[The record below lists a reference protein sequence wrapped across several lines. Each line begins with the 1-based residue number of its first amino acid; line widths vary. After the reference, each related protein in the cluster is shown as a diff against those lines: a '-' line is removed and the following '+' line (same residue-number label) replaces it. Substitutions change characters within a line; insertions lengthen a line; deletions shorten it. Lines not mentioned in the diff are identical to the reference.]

1 MLRRKEIP
9 QMELSRRDLL
19 NSGVAAVGA
28 AMVSSGVGQAQAPRA
43 PGERARPAN
52 EPFGYCL
59 NTSTIRGNNL
69 DFAGVIGAA
78 SRAGFHAIEPWI
90 SEIDAYTSRGGTLKD
105 LGKRIA
111 DAGLTVEDAIAFNS
125 LLDDDDARR
134 AASMEKL
141 KADMDKVAQIGG
153 KRIAVPPGNSRAVV
167 SLDNAAKYYREAL
180 EAGEKIG
187 VQPLLE
193 LWGTHPVL
201 GPLSHGI
208 YATVA
213 AGRPD
218 ASLLLDVFHLY
229 KSGTPFTALKQIN
242 GASLHVIHLNDYPQA
257 AESSSLTDGHR
268 IYPGDGVAPLP
279 QILRDLRD
287 NGFRGYF
294 SLELFNRDYWTRSAD
309 ENLKTAMEKI
319 RATVRAAME
328 RISA

>member
-1 MLRRKEIP
+1 
-9 QMELSRRDLL
+9 MELSRREMLVTAAAA
-19 NSGVAAVGA
+19 VAAAG
-28 AMVSSGVGQAQAPRA
+28 SSAVASPAQAPRPA
-43 PGERARPAN
+43 AARTRPAN

-69 DFAGVIGAA
+69 DFPAVIAAA
-78 SRAGFHAIEPWI
+78 SKAGFHAIEPWI
-90 SEIDAYTSRGGTLKD
+90 TEIDRYTTNGGSLKD
-105 LGKRIA
+105 AGKRIA
-111 DAGLTVEDAIAFNS
+111 DAGLTVENAIAFNAF
-125 LLDDDDARR
+125 LDDDDSRR

-153 KRIAVPPGNSRAVV
+153 KRIAVPPGNNRTAAV
-167 SLDNAAKYYREAL
+167 SLDNAARYYREAL
-180 EAGEKIG
+180 EMGEKMA

-208 YATVA
+208 YVTVA
-213 AGRPD
+213 AGRAD

-242 GASLHVIHLNDYPQA
+242 GASLHVMHLNDYPQA
-257 AESSSLTDGHR
+257 ADSSTLNDSNR
-268 IYPGDGVAPLP
+268 IYPGDGVAPFR
-279 QILRDLRD
+279 QILRDMRD

-294 SLELFNRDYWTRSAD
+294 SLELFNKEYWGKSAD

-319 RATVRAAME
+319 RSTVRAAL
-328 RISA
+328 A

>member
-1 MLRRKEIP
+1 
-9 QMELSRRDLL
+9 MELSRRDLL
-19 NSGVAAVGA
+19 GSAASAFGAAV
-28 AMVSSGVGQAQAPRA
+28 VSSTAGEAQAQRSA
-43 PGERARPAN
+43 GARTRSAD

-69 DFAGVIGAA
+69 DIAA
-78 SRAGFHAIEPWI
+78 VVDAAARAGFHAIEPWI
-90 SEIDAYTSRGGTLKD
+90 RELDDYSSKGGTLKD

-125 LLDDDDARR
+125 FLDDDQGRR

-141 KADMDKVAQIGG
+141 KIDMDKVAQIGG
-153 KRIAVPPGNSRAVV
+153 TRIAAPPGNNRAAV
-167 SLDNAAKYYREAL
+167 SLDNAASYYREAL
-180 EAGEKIG
+180 ELGGKTG

-208 YATVA
+208 YVTVA
-213 AGRPD
+213 AGRAD

-257 AESSSLTDGHR
+257 ADASTLNDGHR
-268 IYPGDGVAPLP
+268 VYPGDGVAPLRP
-279 QILRDLRD
+279 MLRDLRD
-287 NGFRGYF
+287 NGFRGYL
-294 SLELFNRDYWTRSAD
+294 SLELFNREYWARGAE

-319 RATVRAAME
+319 RSTVRSAM
-328 RISA
+328 A

>member
-1 MLRRKEIP
+1 MT
-9 QMELSRRDLL
+9 LSRREIL
-19 NSGVAAVGA
+19 NSAAAAFGA
-28 AMVSSGVGQAQAPRA
+28 ALVSSTAAEAQAPRPPA
-43 PGERARPAN
+43 PRTRPAN
-52 EPFGYCL
+52 EPFSYCL

-69 DFAGVIGAA
+69 DIVAVVNAA
-78 SRAGFHAIEPWI
+78 SKAGFHAIEPWI
-90 SEIDAYTSRGGTLKD
+90 MEIDRYTSGGGTLKD

-134 AASMEKL
+134 AAAMEKL
-141 KADMDKVAQIGG
+141 KVDMDKVAQIGG
-153 KRIAVPPGNSRAVV
+153 KRIAAPPGNSRGAV

-180 EAGEKIG
+180 EMGEKMG

-208 YATVA
+208 YVTVA
-213 AGRPD
+213 AGRDD

-229 KSGTPFTALKQIN
+229 KSGTPFTSLKQIN
-242 GASLHVIHLNDYPQA
+242 GASLHVMHLNDYPQA
-257 AESSSLTDGHR
+257 ADPATLNDSNR

-287 NGFRGYF
+287 NGFRGYL

-319 RATVRAAME
+319 RATVRSAM
-328 RISA
+328 A

>member
-1 MLRRKEIP
+1 
-9 QMELSRRDLL
+9 MELSRREVVCSAL
-19 NSGVAAVGA
+19 AALGTA
-28 AMVSSGVGQAQAPRA
+28 IVSSTAGEAQVPRPTGA
-43 PGERARPAN
+43 RTRPAD

-59 NTSTIRGNNL
+59 NSSTIRGNKL
-69 DFAGVIGAA
+69 DMAGVVNAA
-78 SRAGFHAIEPWI
+78 SKAGFHALEPWI
-90 SEIDAYTSRGGTLKD
+90 SEIDDYTSKGGTLKD

-111 DAGLTVEDAIAFNS
+111 DAGLTVENAIAFNAF
-125 LLDDDDARR
+125 LDDDETRR

-141 KADMDKVAQIGG
+141 KVDMDKVAQIGG
-153 KRIAVPPGNSRAVV
+153 HRIAAPPGNSKVAV
-167 SLDNAAKYYREAL
+167 SLDNAATYYRAAL
-180 EAGEKIG
+180 EMGEKMG

-208 YATVA
+208 YVTVA
-213 AGRPD
+213 AGRAD

-257 AESSSLTDGHR
+257 AEPSSLNDSNR
-268 IYPGDGVAPLP
+268 IYPGDGVAPLR

-287 NGFRGYF
+287 DGFRGHL
-294 SLELFNRDYWTRSAD
+294 SLELFNRDYWARSAD

-319 RATVRAAME
+319 RATVRSAM
-328 RISA
+328 A

>member
-1 MLRRKEIP
+1 VL
-9 QMELSRRDLL
+9 
-19 NSGVAAVGA
+19 GGAVAALGA
-28 AMVSSGVGQAQAPRA
+28 AMASSTASEAQAPRPA
-43 PGERARPAN
+43 QARTRPAS

-69 DFAGVIGAA
+69 DIAGVVNAA
-78 SRAGFHAIEPWI
+78 SKAGFHAIEPWI
-90 SEIDAYTSRGGTLKD
+90 TELDHYTSSGGTLKD

-125 LLDDDDARR
+125 FLDDDDARR

-141 KADMDKVAQIGG
+141 KIDMDKVAQIGG
-153 KRIAVPPGNSRAVV
+153 KRIAAPPGSNRAAV
-167 SLDNAAKYYREAL
+167 SHHNAPKYYREAL
-180 EAGEKIG
+180 QMGEKMG

-208 YATVA
+208 YTTVA

-229 KSGTPFTALKQIN
+229 KSGTPFTSLRQIN
-242 GASLHVIHLNDYPQA
+242 GASLHVMHLNDYPQA
-257 AESSSLTDGHR
+257 ADSSTLNDGNR
-268 IYPGDGVAPLP
+268 IYPGDGVAPLR

-287 NGFRGYF
+287 NGFRGYL
-294 SLELFNRDYWTRSAD
+294 SLELFNREYWARSAD

-319 RATVRAAME
+319 RATVRAAM
-328 RISA
+328 A

>member
-1 MLRRKEIP
+1 
-9 QMELSRRDLL
+9 MELSRRNVL
-19 NSGVAAVGA
+19 GGAVAAFGATLVSSDRGA
-28 AMVSSGVGQAQAPRA
+28 AQTSRPAKAA
-43 PGERARPAN
+43 TRPAN

-69 DFAGVIGAA
+69 DIVSVVNAA
-78 SRAGFHAIEPWI
+78 SKAGFHAIEPWI
-90 SEIDAYTSRGGTLKD
+90 REIDDYTSKGGSLKD

-125 LLDDDDARR
+125 FLDDDDGKRG
-134 AASMEKL
+134 ASMEKL
-141 KADMDKVAQIGG
+141 KVDMDKVAQIGG
-153 KRIAVPPGNSRAVV
+153 KRIAAPPGNNRAAV

-180 EAGEKIG
+180 EMGEKVG

-208 YATVA
+208 YAAVA
-213 AGRPD
+213 AGRAD

-242 GASLHVIHLNDYPQA
+242 GASLHVMHLNDYPQA
-257 AESSSLTDGHR
+257 ADSSTLNDSNR
-268 IYPGDGVAPLP
+268 IYPGDGVAPLRE
-279 QILRDLRD
+279 IMRDLRD
-287 NGFRGYF
+287 NGFRGYL
-294 SLELFNRDYWTRSAD
+294 SLELFNRDYWAKSAD

-319 RATVRAAME
+319 RSTVRSAM
-328 RISA
+328 A

>member
-1 MLRRKEIP
+1 LDIVGEI
-9 QMELSRRDLL
+9 
-19 NSGVAAVGA
+19 NAAA
-28 AMVSSGVGQAQAPRA
+28 K
-43 PGERARPAN
+43 
-52 EPFGYCL
+52 
-59 NTSTIRGNNL
+59 
-69 DFAGVIGAA
+69 
-78 SRAGFHAIEPWI
+78 AGFHAIEPWI
-90 SEIDAYTSRGGTLKD
+90 REIDDYTSKGGTLKD

-125 LLDDDDARR
+125 FLDDDDARR

-141 KADMDKVAQIGG
+141 KLDMDKVAQIGG
-153 KRIAVPPGNSRAVV
+153 TRVAAPPGNNRAAV

-180 EAGEKIG
+180 DAGEKTG

-208 YATVA
+208 HVTVA
-213 AGRPD
+213 AGRAD

-257 AESSSLTDGHR
+257 SDSATLNDGNR
-268 IYPGDGVAPLP
+268 IYPGDGVAPLR

-287 NGFRGYF
+287 NGFRGYL
-294 SLELFNRDYWTRSAD
+294 SLELFNRDYWARSAD

-319 RATVRAAME
+319 RATVRSAM
-328 RISA
+328 A

>member
-1 MLRRKEIP
+1 
-9 QMELSRRDLL
+9 MEMSRRDVLGGAL
-19 NSGVAAVGA
+19 AAVVA
-28 AMVSSGVGQAQAPRA
+28 SADEAQAPRPAA
-43 PGERARPAN
+43 PRVRPAN

-69 DFAGVIGAA
+69 DFVAVINAA
-78 SRAGFHAIEPWI
+78 SGAGFGAIEPWI
-90 SEIDAYTSRGGTLKD
+90 SEIDSYTSKGGTLKD

-125 LLDDDDARR
+125 YLDDDEARR

-141 KADMDKVAQIGG
+141 KVDMDKVAQIGG
-153 KRIAVPPGNSRAVV
+153 RRIAAPPGNSRAAV

-180 EAGEKIG
+180 EIGEKMG
-187 VQPLLE
+187 VQPLCE

-208 YATVA
+208 YVTVA
-213 AGRPD
+213 AGRAD

-257 AESSSLTDGHR
+257 DDPSTLNDGNR
-268 IYPGDGVAPLP
+268 IYPGDGVAPLR

-287 NGFRGYF
+287 NGFRGYL
-294 SLELFNRDYWTRSAD
+294 SLELFNRGYWTRSAD

-319 RATVRAAME
+319 RATVRAAM
-328 RISA
+328 A

>member
-1 MLRRKEIP
+1 MD
-9 QMELSRRDLL
+9 LSRRDLL
-19 NSGVAAVGA
+19 NGGLVAVGA
-28 AMVSSGVGQAQAPRA
+28 AIVSSTAGEAQAPR
-43 PGERARPAN
+43 PTGGRARPAN

-69 DFAGVIGAA
+69 DFAAVITAA
-78 SRAGFHAIEPWI
+78 SKAGFHALEPWI
-90 SEIDAYTSRGGTLKD
+90 GDIDTYVSKGGTLKD

-125 LLDDDDARR
+125 LLDDDDTRR

-141 KADMDKVAQIGG
+141 KVDMDKVLQIGG
-153 KRIAVPPGNSRAVV
+153 KRIALPPGNSRAAV

-193 LWGTHPVL
+193 LWGTHPIL

-208 YATVA
+208 YVTVA
-213 AGRPD
+213 AGRAD

-242 GASLHVIHLNDYPQA
+242 GASLHVMHLNDYPQA
-257 AESSSLTDGHR
+257 AEASSLNDGSR
-268 IYPGDGVAPLP
+268 IYPGDGVAPLR
-279 QILRDLRD
+279 QIMRDLRD
-287 NGFRGYF
+287 SGFRGYF
-294 SLELFNRDYWTRSAD
+294 SLELFNRDYWTKSAD

-319 RATVRAAME
+319 RATVRAAM
-328 RISA
+328 A

>member
-1 MLRRKEIP
+1 
-9 QMELSRRDLL
+9 MELSRRNVL
-19 NSGVAAVGA
+19 GGAVAAFGA
-28 AMVSSGVGQAQAPRA
+28 ALVSSDARGAQTSRPVSAA
-43 PGERARPAN
+43 TRPAN

-69 DFAGVIGAA
+69 DIVAVVNAA
-78 SRAGFHAIEPWI
+78 SKAGFHAIEPWI
-90 SEIDAYTSRGGTLKD
+90 REIDDYTSKGGTLKD

-125 LLDDDDARR
+125 FLDDDDSKR

-141 KADMDKVAQIGG
+141 KVDMDKVAQIGG
-153 KRIAVPPGNSRAVV
+153 KRIAAPPGNNRAAV

-180 EAGEKIG
+180 EMGEKIG

-213 AGRPD
+213 AGRAD

-257 AESSSLTDGHR
+257 ADSSTLNDSNR
-268 IYPGDGVAPLP
+268 VYPGDGVAPLRE
-279 QILRDLRD
+279 IMRDLRD
-287 NGFRGYF
+287 NGFRGYL
-294 SLELFNRDYWTRSAD
+294 SLELFNRDYWAKSAD

-319 RATVRAAME
+319 RSTVRSAM
-328 RISA
+328 A

>member
-1 MLRRKEIP
+1 
-9 QMELSRRDLL
+9 MELSRRDVVR
-19 NSGVAAVGA
+19 GAVAAFGA
-28 AMVSSGVGQAQAPRA
+28 AMVSSTPGEAQAPRPA
-43 PGERARPAN
+43 AARTRPAN

-69 DFAGVIGAA
+69 EIVAVVNAA
-78 SRAGFHAIEPWI
+78 AKAGFHAIEPWI
-90 SEIDAYTSRGGTLKD
+90 TEIDRYTAAGGALKD

-125 LLDDDDARR
+125 FLDDDDARR

-141 KADMDKVAQIGG
+141 KVDMDKVAQIGG
-153 KRIAVPPGNSRAVV
+153 KRIAAPPGNNRAAV

-180 EAGEKIG
+180 EMGEKMG

-213 AGRPD
+213 AGRAD

-229 KSGTPFTALKQIN
+229 KSGTPFTALRQIS
-242 GASLHVIHLNDYPQA
+242 GASLHIMHLNDYPQA
-257 AESSSLTDGHR
+257 ADPATLNDGNR

-287 NGFRGYF
+287 NGFRGYL
-294 SLELFNRDYWTRSAD
+294 SLELFNKEYWARTAD

-319 RATVRAAME
+319 RGTVRSAM
-328 RISA
+328 A

>member
-1 MLRRKEIP
+1 
-9 QMELSRRDLL
+9 MELSRRDLL
-19 NSGVAAVGA
+19 SSGAIAIGA
-28 AMVSSGVGQAQAPRA
+28 AIVSPAAAEAQAPRPA
-43 PGERARPAN
+43 GARARPAN

-69 DFAGVIGAA
+69 DFAGVIAAA
-78 SRAGFHAIEPWI
+78 SKAGFHALEPWI
-90 SEIDAYTSRGGTLKD
+90 GDIDGYVSKGGTLKD

-111 DAGLTVEDAIAFNS
+111 DAGLTVENVIAFNS

-141 KADMDKVAQIGG
+141 KIDMDKVVQIGG
-153 KRIAVPPGNSRAVV
+153 KRIAVPPGNSRAAV
-167 SLDNAAKYYREAL
+167 SLDNAAKYYRDAL

-187 VQPLLE
+187 IQPLLE

-208 YATVA
+208 YVTVA
-213 AGRPD
+213 AGRTD

-229 KSGTPFTALKQIN
+229 KSGTPFAALKQIN

-257 AESSSLTDGHR
+257 AESSTLNDGSR
-268 IYPGDGVAPLP
+268 IYPGDGVAPLR

-287 NGFRGYF
+287 SGFRGYF

-319 RATVRAAME
+319 RATVRAAM
-328 RISA
+328 A